1 VNEDAQHLRYLTI
14 GHYTCAAIV
23 ALFACFPLIHFSVG
37 LIFLLKPPAPQDG
50 EQFPAQLFGLMF
62 ALIGGAAVLCGW
74 AFAAL
79 IFVAGRLLAA
89 RKRHT
94 FCIVVAA
101 LCCAFFPFGTA
112 LGVFTIL
119 VLTRPTVKAMFQQ
132 QAALDAPPMG
142 VPGPGAWRDETFAER
157 EGSGREEL

>member
-1 VNEDAQHLRYLTI
+1 MNDDVQHLRYLSI
-14 GHYTCAAIV
+14 GHYICAAIT
-23 ALFACFPLIHFSVG
+23 ALFACFPLIHFSIG
-37 LIFLLKPPAPQDG
+37 LVLLLKPPEPQSG

-79 IFVAGRLLAA
+79 IFVAGRSLAA

-94 FCIVVAA
+94 FCIVIAA
-101 LCCAFFPFGTA
+101 LNCAFFPFGTA

-132 QAALDAPPMG
+132 QTALGAPPTS
-142 VPGPGAWRDETFAER
+142 VPGPGAWRDETFADR
-157 EGSGREEL
+157 SDR

>member
-1 VNEDAQHLRYLTI
+1 VNEDDQHLRYLTI
-14 GHYTCAAIV
+14 GHYICAAIW
-23 ALFACFPLIHFSVG
+23 ALFACFPLIHFSIG
-37 LIFLLKPPAPQDG
+37 LIFLLHPPASQDG

-79 IFVAGRLLAA
+79 IFVAGRSLAA
-89 RKRHT
+89 RKRHM

-132 QAALDAPPMG
+132 QAALGAPPMR
-142 VPGPGAWRDETFAER
+142 VPGPGAWRDETLAER
-157 EGSGREEL
+157 AVSGREER

>member
-1 VNEDAQHLRYLTI
+1 MNDDAQNLRYLTI
-14 GHYTCAAIV
+14 GHYICAAIA
-23 ALFACFPLIHFSVG
+23 ALFACIPLIHLSIG

-74 AFAAL
+74 AFATL
-79 IFVAGRLLAA
+79 IFVAGRSLAV
-89 RKRHT
+89 RRRHT

-101 LCCAFFPFGTA
+101 LCCGFFPLGTA

-119 VLTRPTVKAMFQQ
+119 VLMRPTVKAMFQQ
-132 QAALDAPPMG
+132 PAALGAPPAS

-157 EGSGREEL
+157 SDV

>member
-1 VNEDAQHLRYLTI
+1 VNDDVQQLRYLTI
-14 GHYTCAAIV
+14 GHYIYAAIV
-23 ALFACFPLIHFSVG
+23 ALFACFPLIHFSIG
-37 LIFLLKPPAPQDG
+37 LMFLLKPPATQG
-50 EQFPAQLFGLMF
+50 VEAFPAQFFGLTF

-79 IFVAGRLLAA
+79 IFVAGRSLAA

-94 FCIVVAA
+94 FCVVVAA
-101 LCCAFFPFGTA
+101 LCCALFPLGTV

-132 QAALDAPPMG
+132 QVALETPQAS
-142 VPGPGAWRDETFAER
+142 VPKPGAWRD
-157 EGSGREEL
+157 

>member
-1 VNEDAQHLRYLTI
+1 MNDDAQNLRYLTI
-14 GHYTCAAIV
+14 GHYICAAIAAV
-23 ALFACFPLIHFSVG
+23 FACIPLIHFSIG

-79 IFVAGRLLAA
+79 IFVAGRSLAA
-89 RKRHT
+89 RRRHT

-101 LCCAFFPFGTA
+101 LCCAFFPLGTA

-119 VLTRPTVKAMFQQ
+119 VLMRPTVKAMFQQ
-132 QAALDAPPMG
+132 QAALGAPPAS

-157 EGSGREEL
+157 SDR

>member
-1 VNEDAQHLRYLTI
+1 MNDDAQNLRYLAV
-14 GHYTCAAIV
+14 GHYSCAAIA
-23 ALFACFPLIHFSVG
+23 ALFACIPLIYFSTG
-37 LIFLLKPPAPQDG
+37 LILLLNPPAPQNG
-50 EQFPAQLFGLMF
+50 EQFPVQLFGLMF

-79 IFVAGRLLAA
+79 IFVAGLFLAE

-101 LCCAFFPFGTA
+101 LCCAFFPLGTA

-119 VLTRPTVKAMFQQ
+119 VLMRPTVRAMFQQ
-132 QAALDAPPMG
+132 QPALGAPPAS
-142 VPGPGAWRDETFAER
+142 VPGPGAWRAEPLP
-157 EGSGREEL
+157 GQGAV

>member
-1 VNEDAQHLRYLTI
+1 MNDDVKRLRL
-14 GHYTCAAIV
+14 GAAARRVCAAIT
-23 ALFACFPLIHFSVG
+23 ALFACIPLIHLSIG

-79 IFVAGRLLAA
+79 IFVAGRFLAA
-89 RKRHT
+89 RRRHT

-101 LCCAFFPFGTA
+101 LCCAFFPLGTA

-119 VLTRPTVKAMFQQ
+119 VLMRPTVKAMFQQ
-132 QAALDAPPMG
+132 QAALGAPPAS
-142 VPGPGAWRDETFAER
+142 VPGPGAWRDETFT
-157 EGSGREEL
+157 GRSDV